1 MNWKLHI
8 ASRLYSSSDNNR
20 RVSRPAIRIAQAG
33 IAVGLAVMML
43 SVAVATG
50 FQHQVRDKMIGVTAE
65 LIVRSLHQQNSIDA
79 TPIHVS
85 DSIIRL
91 VRQVRGVTHI
101 QSYAVKPGM
110 IKTDSDFLG
119 MVLKGIGGEY
129 DTRFLQQHLVDGCI
143 PQFSDSVASNKVVV
157 SNTFARKLHL
167 AVGDKIR
174 TYYVDESDMRAR
186 QLTVA
191 GIYETHLTMYDDLFL
206 LTDLYTVRRLN
217 HWNGQQASGMEI
229 AVEHFEES
237 DRMRNELSLAFGLD
251 SDYHVCTV
259 EEAVP
264 GVFAWLRLLDMNVWI
279 ILALMMGVAGF
290 TVIAG
295 LLILI
300 LERTSMIATLK
311 ALGADNVSIRSIF
324 LHFSALIVCKGMLWG
339 NIGGLLVC
347 LVQQCWQPF
356 TLDPATYYVSAVP
369 IELGLVHWLLLNIG
383 TLAVSI
389 LMLVV
394 PSGLIAHIHPAKVL
408 QFE

>member
-8 ASRLYSSSDNNR
+8 AHRLYSSSDSNR

-33 IAVGLAVMML
+33 IAMGLAVMML
-43 SVAVATG
+43 SVAVAMG

-65 LIVRSLHQQNSIDA
+65 LTVRNLHQQNPIDA

-85 DSIIRL
+85 DSVIRL
-91 VRQVRGVTHI
+91 VRQVKGVAHT
-101 QSYAVKPGM
+101 QCYATKPGM
-110 IKTDSDFLG
+110 IKTDNDFLG
-119 MVLKGIGGEY
+119 MVLKGIGSDY
-129 DTRFLQQHLVDGCI
+129 DTRFLQRHLVDGCI

-186 QLTVA
+186 QFTIV
-191 GIYETHLTMYDDLFL
+191 GIYETHLTMYDELFL

-217 HWNGQQASGMEI
+217 HWDGQQVSGMEI
-229 AVEHFEES
+229 AAEHFEES

-251 SDYHVCTV
+251 SDYYVCTI

-264 GVFAWLRLLDMNVWI
+264 EVFAWLRLLDMNVWI
-279 ILALMMGVAGF
+279 ILVLMMGVAGF

-300 LERTSMIATLK
+300 LERIAMIATLK
-311 ALGADNVSIRSIF
+311 ALGANNVAIRSIF
-324 LHFSALIVCKGMLWG
+324 LHFATLIVCKGMLWG
-339 NIGGLLVC
+339 NVCGLVVC
-347 LVQQCWQPF
+347 FVQQCWQPF
-356 TLDPATYYVSAVP
+356 TLDPATYYVNAVP
-369 IELGLVHWLLLNIG
+369 IELGFIPWLSLNIG
-383 TLAVSI
+383 TLVVSI